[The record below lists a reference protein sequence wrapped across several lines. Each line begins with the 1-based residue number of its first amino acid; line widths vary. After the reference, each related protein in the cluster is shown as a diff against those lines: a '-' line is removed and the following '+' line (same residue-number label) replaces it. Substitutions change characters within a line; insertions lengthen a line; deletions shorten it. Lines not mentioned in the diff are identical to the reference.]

1 VDGNCQQRRRQ
12 ALAVTGGPGAV
23 FPRRGEIWSVELP
36 NQPTDTHTPRRAL
49 VVSIDVRNRLAGDVI
64 VVPLSTNLR
73 PLPTHV
79 FIPAGAGGQQRDSV
93 AKCEQVTTLD
103 KALLVHGPYPGRVP
117 DKMLDEVV
125 RAIRRAIGEVL
136 P

>member
-1 VDGNCQQRRRQ
+1 MMATAQG
-12 ALAVTGGPGAV
+12 L

-36 NQPTDTHTPRRAL
+36 NQPADTHTPRPAL
-49 VVSIDVRNRLAGDVI
+49 VVSVDVRNRLAGDVI
-64 VVPLSTNLR
+64 VVPLSTSLR

-79 FIPAGAGGQQRDSV
+79 LMPGGAGGLRQDSM

-103 KALLVHGPYPGRVP
+103 RRFLVRGPFAGRVP
-117 DKMLDEVV
+117 DALLGQVV

>member
-1 VDGNCQQRRRQ
+1 MTTPTNV
-12 ALAVTGGPGAV
+12 P

-36 NQPTDTHTPRRAL
+36 NQPADPHTPRPAL
-49 VVSIDVRNRLAGDVI
+49 ILSIDVRNRLANDVI

-79 FIPAGAGGQQRDSV
+79 LLPAGVGGQRDDSM
-93 AKCEQVTTLD
+93 AKCEHITTLD
-103 KALLVHGPYPGRVP
+103 KRFLVRGPFAGRVP
-117 DKMLDEVV
+117 DPLLSEVT
-125 RAIRRAIGEVL
+125 RAVRRAIGEVL